1 MVLST
6 YEELAKEFPRGFLV
20 SAALH
25 ENSQYIAVLIHC
37 SPQIVAFAINR
48 KKYLIQVPFV
58 VRSGTPVAQLIRILL
73 AELTSP
79 CPDGFISHQDS
90 TNEQELFDIAI
101 ALVPTMG
108 GALLKPCGPDVTG
121 EARCSSPS
129 LINTPHLTPP

>member
-1 MVLST
+1 MALST
-6 YEELAKEFPRGFLV
+6 YEELAKEFLRGFLV
-20 SAALH
+20 SVALH
-25 ENSQYIAVLIHC
+25 ENIQHIAVLIHF

-58 VRSGTPVAQLIRILL
+58 ARSGTPVAQLIRILL
-73 AELTSP
+73 AELMSS
-79 CPDGFISHQDS
+79 CPDGFISHEDS

-129 LINTPHLTPP
+129 LINTPQLTPP